1 MESLLTP
8 TSNNQDE
15 ISKHLKKT
23 KEDQK
28 KYHDR
33 HASKS
38 MKERRQ
44 CTKVRMKPDSY
55 SKPWRAAIVVRH
67 HHRRRKKTTVVTDSI
82 YEFAPPRNK
91 R

>member
-1 MESLLTP
+1 MMERLLTP
-8 TSNNQDE
+8 TSTNQDE

-44 CTKVRMKPDSY
+44 CTNVRMQPDTN
-55 SKPWRAAIVVRH
+55 SKPWRAEQEGILYAHASVWAVEVPQRH
-67 HHRRRKKTTVVTDSI
+67 
-82 YEFAPPRNK
+82 FL
-91 R
+91 

>member
-44 CTKVRMKPDSY
+44 CTKVRMQPDSNRKTMESSNS
-55 SKPWRAAIVVRH
+55 SKTSPQ
-67 HHRRRKKTTVVTDSI
+67 KTEKTTVVTDSI